1 LGILDTLGIYS
12 LCLRYEKTW
21 KKLSALASGLTEGI
35 VSAEALFI
43 SQITKI
49 KLRLAIRAVHRILL
63 NASLIFLAVST
74 FYFILEIAGL
84 AANKPNGLWY
94 IVTGAISLSSA
105 VFIGIITRSN
115 LLNVLIDIDQRLKL
129 QDRLS
134 TAYEFLKLK
143 KKNTFVELL
152 INDAAARLVHIKGRQ
167 LVPAG
172 FSVRHLLLV
181 FLLLIN
187 IILYSGVLGSSPIKA
202 ATRES
207 KKIEN
212 AAKLLKNYT
221 ISRRD
226 NRNVRPSKSRSEY
239 SKKLEQLSD
248 KLNDRSKPVE
258 QRVAALDDSLKEV
271 QGERARL
278 ADELAARLVS
288 ADIKDLPTQKIPD
301 LANLS
306 SDQLERLKGILDRN
320 LRNPPPDSI
329 NQNIES
335 LQELDGIEKLLS
347 RIIDDLND
355 DRKAADVAAEPI
367 INEGRSSQSRD
378 KPDDSSDVRPGP
390 NSNGQLSARHT
401 DPANRS
407 GNPGSGKS
415 QNNGDDLMEEMELQ
429 EGKATSAGRA
439 KAQEVNQPG
448 HELETNPG
456 SAIQDRTASSPAKT
470 YLIHIRALTD
480 IGEARLKE
488 EEVFQTYRLQKEDIP
503 LNYREYIKNYFI
515 SIGMNT
521 EENPHE
527 FK

>member
-1 LGILDTLGIYS
+1 M
-12 LCLRYEKTW
+12 
-21 KKLSALASGLTEGI
+21 SGLTEGI

-49 KLRLAIRAVHRILL
+49 KLRLAIRAMHRILL

-74 FYFILEIAGL
+74 LYFILEIAGL

-94 IVTGAISLSSA
+94 FVTSAISLSSA

-143 KKNTFVELL
+143 KKNAFAELL
-152 INDAAARLVHIKGRQ
+152 MNDAAARLVQIKGRQ

-172 FSVRHLLLV
+172 FSLRHLLLV
-181 FLLLIN
+181 ILLLIN
-187 IILYSGVLGSSPIKA
+187 IMLYSGVFGSSPIN
-202 ATRES
+202 ATIRES

-221 ISRRD
+221 ISRMD
-226 NRNVRPSKSRSEY
+226 NRNARPSKPQSVY
-239 SKKLEQLSD
+239 SKKLEQLGD
-248 KLNDRSKPVE
+248 TLNDRLKPVK
-258 QRVAALDDSLKEV
+258 QRFAALDDILKEV

-301 LANLS
+301 PANLS
-306 SDQLERLKGILDRN
+306 PGQLEKLRGILDRN
-320 LRNPPPDSI
+320 LSNPPPDSI

-355 DRKAADVAAEPI
+355 DRKATNGAAEQI
-367 INEGRSSQSRD
+367 INEGRGSQLKD
-378 KPDDSSDVRPGP
+378 TPDDSSDVRTRP
-390 NSNGQLSARHT
+390 NSNGQFSARHLG
-401 DPANRS
+401 PANRS
-407 GNPGSGKS
+407 GNPGSGIS
-415 QNNGDDLMEEMELQ
+415 QNNGDDLMDGMELQ
-429 EGKATSAGRA
+429 EGNATSAGRA

-456 SAIQDRTASSPAKT
+456 SAIKDRTASSPAKT

-480 IGEARLKE
+480 IGEARLNE
-488 EEVFQTYRLQKEDIP
+488 EEVFQTYRKEVESILQKEDIP